1 MFRLDDLV
9 LLGPGSEW
17 FWTFAQALA
26 LAITFIAIYRQLR
39 AARSAAE
46 FEQVREIEAEF
57 YSVRLTRA
65 RLSLY
70 EHLRGRSPDQ
80 GLPAGAIDV
89 LCWYDNLG
97 YLVGAGHLSADWFH
111 ASWGASIQNEWW
123 LLQPYIA
130 HDRIAEDDPANA
142 RSFERL
148 AADMARRDRRTGTS
162 VRHTDLERAAFIE
175 RYIRLLRA
183 RLGFIEA
190 RPIGSAAA

>member
-1 MFRLDDLV
+1 MFNLENLV
-9 LLGPGSEW
+9 VLGPGSEW
-17 FWTFAQALA
+17 LWTFVQAIA
-26 LAITFIAIYRQLR
+26 LTITFIAIYRQLR
-39 AARSAAE
+39 AARSASE

-57 YSVRLTRA
+57 YSARMTRA

-70 EHLRGRSPDQ
+70 EHLRGRKPEQ
-80 GLPAGAIDV
+80 GLPDGAVDV

-97 YLVGAGHLSADWFH
+97 YLVGEGHLNADWFH

-123 LLQPYIA
+123 LLAPYIA
-130 HDRIAEDDPANA
+130 HDRIADGDPENA

-148 AADMARRDRRTGTS
+148 VAAMHERDRKAGIT

-190 RPIGSAAA
+190 TGVSAAA